1 MMRLLRLLLSWSVRR
16 LLLFVI
22 VVAAM
27 AAAVKA
33 VEAWRSLPAIA
44 EEVESLE
51 RHDALLRAELD
62 RQRRE
67 AAAAVAEI
75 DWMGEPALRA
85 RLLRV
90 RAAIADIEAGRASGV
105 ALALQAARG
114 EGSALARE
122 AGSRFRLE
130 LLRREQAMIAARLE
144 ALGRGAEVR
153 GFSERIAAQDA
164 NIAALEQRI
173 AAIERR
179 HPLLSRFEQVP
190 VIRELQGPW
199 QELRA
204 ARQALASARA
214 ERGRLVAARQ
224 GAWTAFAAARD
235 GYRGAGAAL
244 RDAQAP
250 ADALRARIEEK
261 RSQLEGHW
269 ASRVWA
275 AVRPVIGWALWVIL
289 LVTLVP
295 PAVKA
300 FWFFVVAPVAGRL
313 RPLRIDSS
321 DAGDV
326 RWADERRE
334 TGAGTGSAVSWRLR
348 LLPGEEAL
356 LRPEYLQS
364 SPGDARSGSKLLL
377 SGRMP
382 LGSLASGL
390 YGLTRIRAEGREAMV
405 NVSATTDLV
414 DEVGVI
420 EVAEGSSLVFR
431 PRGLI
436 GVVQRAERPLRIERV
451 WTIGAAS
458 WLTLRLRH
466 IVFHGP
472 CALVVKGARGVAL
485 EPAAGGRRV
494 SRAAI
499 MGWSAGLEHSV
510 DRSEAFLAF
519 LTGRQ
524 SLFLDRLDGPRGKVV
539 YEEMPRGGQS
549 GLLGRGLQG
558 LGDALLKV
566 VGL

>member
-1 MMRLLRLLLSWSVRR
+1 MIRLLRLILSWSARR
-16 LLLFVI
+16 FLLFVI

-27 AAAVKA
+27 TAFVKG
-33 VEAWRSLPAIA
+33 VEAWNRLPALA
-44 EEVESLE
+44 EQVESLE
-51 RHDALLRAELD
+51 RHDALLRAEYQ
-62 RQRRE
+62 RQKQE
-67 AAAAVAEI
+67 AAAALGAI
-75 DWMGEPALRA
+75 DRMEQPMLRE
-85 RLLRV
+85 RLVRV
-90 RAAIADIEAGRASGV
+90 RAAIGEIETKRASGLG
-105 ALALQAARG
+105 LALQAARG
-114 EGSALARE
+114 EGSALAQE

-130 LLRREQAMIAARLE
+130 LLRREEAMIVARLE
-144 ALGRGAEVR
+144 ALGRGGQVQGLSA
-153 GFSERIAAQDA
+153 RIAALDARIAALEA
-164 NIAALEQRI
+164 NIAAIEQ
-173 AAIERR
+173 R
-179 HPLLSRFEQVP
+179 HPLLSRVEQVP
-190 VIRELQGPW
+190 LIRELQGPW
-199 QELRA
+199 QALRS
-204 ARQALASARA
+204 ARQALGPAQA
-214 ERGRLVAARQ
+214 ERARLVAARN
-224 GAWTAFAAARD
+224 GAWSAFVRARD
-235 GYRGAGAAL
+235 GYRSAGAAL
-244 RDAQAP
+244 RDVEAP
-250 ADALRARIEEK
+250 ASALRSEIEDK
-261 RSQLEGHW
+261 KAQLEGHW

-275 AVRPVIGWALWVIL
+275 AVRPVIGWALWVLL

-300 FWFFVVAPVAGRL
+300 FWFFVVAPAARRL
-313 RPLRIDSS
+313 RPLRIDAA
-321 DAGDV
+321 DEGDV
-326 RWADERRE
+326 RWADARRE

-348 LLPGEEAL
+348 LQPGEEAL

-364 SPGDARSGSKLLL
+364 SPGEAASGSKLLL

-436 GVVQRAERPLRIERV
+436 GVVQQAGRPLRIERV
-451 WTIGAAS
+451 WTLGAAS

-494 SRAAI
+494 SGAAI
-499 MGWSAGLEHSV
+499 MGWSAGLDHSV

-524 SLFLDRLDGPRGKVV
+524 SLFLDRLEGPRGKVV
-539 YEEMPRGGQS
+539 YEEMPRGSQA
-549 GLLGRGLQG
+549 GLFGRGLEG
-558 LGDALLKV
+558 LGDALLKI
-566 VGL
+566 VGI

>member
-1 MMRLLRLLLSWSVRR
+1 MIRLLRLILSWSARR
-16 LLLFVI
+16 FLLFVI

-27 AAAVKA
+27 AAFVKG
-33 VEAWRSLPAIA
+33 VEAWNRLPALA
-44 EEVESLE
+44 EQVESLE
-51 RHDALLRAELD
+51 RHDALLRAEYQ
-62 RQRRE
+62 RQKQE
-67 AAAAVAEI
+67 AAAALGAI
-75 DWMGEPALRA
+75 DRMEQPMLRE
-85 RLLRV
+85 RLVRV
-90 RAAIADIEAGRASGV
+90 RAAIGEIETKRASGLG
-105 ALALQAARG
+105 LALQAARG
-114 EGSALARE
+114 EGSALAQE

-130 LLRREQAMIAARLE
+130 LLRREEAMIVARLE
-144 ALGRGAEVR
+144 ALGRGGQVQGLSA
-153 GFSERIAAQDA
+153 RIAALDARIAALEA
-164 NIAALEQRI
+164 NIAAIEQ
-173 AAIERR
+173 R
-179 HPLLSRFEQVP
+179 HPLLSRVEQVP
-190 VIRELQGPW
+190 LIRELQGPW
-199 QELRA
+199 QALRS
-204 ARQALASARA
+204 ARQALGPAQA
-214 ERGRLVAARQ
+214 ERARLVAARN
-224 GAWTAFAAARD
+224 GAWSAFVRARD
-235 GYRGAGAAL
+235 GYRSAGAAL
-244 RDAQAP
+244 RDVEAP
-250 ADALRARIEEK
+250 ASALRSEIEDK
-261 RSQLEGHW
+261 KAQLEGHW

-275 AVRPVIGWALWVIL
+275 AVRPVIGWALWVLL

-300 FWFFVVAPVAGRL
+300 FWFFVVAPAARRL
-313 RPLRIDSS
+313 RPLRIDAA
-321 DAGDV
+321 DEGDV
-326 RWADERRE
+326 RWADARRE

-348 LLPGEEAL
+348 LQPGEEAL

-364 SPGDARSGSKLLL
+364 SPGEAASGSKLLL

-436 GVVQRAERPLRIERV
+436 GVVQQAGRPLRIERV
-451 WTIGAAS
+451 WTLGAAS

-494 SRAAI
+494 SGAAI
-499 MGWSAGLEHSV
+499 MGWSAGLDHSV

-524 SLFLDRLDGPRGKVV
+524 SLFLDRLEGPRGKVV
-539 YEEMPRGGQS
+539 YEEMPRGSQA
-549 GLLGRGLQG
+549 GLFGRGLEG
-558 LGDALLKV
+558 LGDALLKI
-566 VGL
+566 VGI